1 MTENQALVFDLVV
14 GFVVTM
20 GSVFLLDWLGANGP
34 TQAIV
39 ALLCMSI
46 TCLLIGAI
54 DVHYTRKAIARGED
68 PDDF

>member
-1 MTENQALVFDLVV
+1 MSENQALALDLVV
-14 GFVVTM
+14 GFVVTI

-34 TQAIV
+34 TQALV
-39 ALLCMSI
+39 ALLLMCV

-54 DVHYTRKAIARGED
+54 DVHYERKAIERGED